1 MDFFEQKKR
10 NEEEIRKFIIDFLYN
25 DLYLNGEKSIDGC
38 PRNLMK
44 FLSEKRDRAIK
55 YQTTDEYSTYLYNKF
70 EKIEESTNPLFLNW
84 KEKGY
89 PLLTSKCE
97 EPNLKFVFDFSF
109 SIIRNQYEE
118 SYSKYYE
125 SFKPVLYGNNKIVDY
140 LNSAKNLIQKDS
152 QVFEIEVIDF
162 LNYYYMVN
170 ANCDIYQEFIN
181 TIETTKR
188 CISDFIFLY
197 IEYYVYKRFWFEYL
211 LNKENEPT
219 YNNES
224 NKTREKLKTNFSE
237 EELKRIFNEL
247 VEQKYIS
254 CDEDLFLSCFG
265 YKKEEKEDKIV
276 WMKIK
281 TEFEIFI
288 SEIVQKERNPVNK
301 EMCLPRKKINCWF
314 VDVRKKP
321 IKPTPKSKRSCGI
334 DEYPIYEIIHP

>member
-1 MDFFEQKKR
+1 MDYFEQKKI
-10 NEEEIRKFIIDFLYN
+10 NEEEIRKFIIDFLFN
-25 DLYLNGEKSIDGC
+25 ELYLNGEKSIDGC

-118 SYSKYYE
+118 SYSEYYE

-140 LNSAKNLIQKDS
+140 LNRAKNLIQKDS

-219 YNNES
+219 YNNEGSTQVVKKEQEKQKVEIDVKAFKEYFKLDFTKEGDGS
-224 NKTREKLKTNFSE
+224 NFDKLINDMRGSLNGYNKKDIVALAYIIRKSEKIHHAKYSGTFSKWLREFCALINHEVPTIKANQVKNNIEKLKVTYYY
-237 EELKRIFNEL
+237 L
-247 VEQKYIS
+247 
-254 CDEDLFLSCFG
+254 
-265 YKKEEKEDKIV
+265 
-276 WMKIK
+276 
-281 TEFEIFI
+281 
-288 SEIVQKERNPVNK
+288 
-301 EMCLPRKKINCWF
+301 
-314 VDVRKKP
+314 
-321 IKPTPKSKRSCGI
+321 
-334 DEYPIYEIIHP
+334 

>member
-55 YQTTDEYSTYLYNKF
+55 YQTTDKYSTYLYNKF

-197 IEYYVYKRFWFEYL
+197 IEYYVYKRFLFEYL

-219 YNNES
+219 YNNEN
-224 NKTREKLKTNFSE
+224 NKTNEYIDFSN
-237 EELKRIFNEL
+237 I
-247 VEQKYIS
+247 VEN
-254 CDEDLFLSCFG
+254 
-265 YKKEEKEDKIV
+265 KKSILIEIHTLIHDKEI
-276 WMKIK
+276 INCTI
-281 TEFEIFI
+281 TEFLQAVTCANFKNLSI
-288 SEIVQKERNPVNK
+288 
-301 EMCLPRKKINCWF
+301 KK
-314 VDVRKKP
+314 
-321 IKPTPKSKRSCGI
+321 KSKT
-334 DEYPIYEIIHP
+334 YFLIYRLSIILGEKWYNQITNNMNINKPKCSGANINKSDFFLKEIKRLTAKTT

>member
-84 KEKGY
+84 KKKGY

-118 SYSKYYE
+118 SYSEYYE

-224 NKTREKLKTNFSE
+224 NKTREKLKTKFSE
-237 EELKRIFNEL
+237 TELIRIFNEL
-247 VEQKYIS
+247 VKNKYIS
-254 CDEDLFLSCFG
+254 CDLDLFLSCFG
-265 YKKEEKEDKIV
+265 YRDEIEDKIIWKSTYV
-276 WMKIK
+276 Q
-281 TEFEIFI
+281 FEIFI
-288 SEIVQKERNPVNK
+288 SEIVQKEENSLNDTL
-301 EMCLPRKKINCWF
+301 CFPRKKINLWF
-314 VDVRKKP
+314 LNK
-321 IKPTPKSKRSCGI
+321 KSKEINVAKKINNRF
-334 DEYPIYEIIHP
+334 DTYPIYKIIHP

>member
-1 MDFFEQKKR
+1 MDFSEQKKR

-118 SYSKYYE
+118 SYFEYYE
-125 SFKPVLYGNNKIVDY
+125 SFKPALYGNNKIVDY

-197 IEYYVYKRFWFEYL
+197 IEYYVYKRFLFVW
-211 LNKENEPT
+211 K
-219 YNNES
+219 
-224 NKTREKLKTNFSE
+224 
-237 EELKRIFNEL
+237 
-247 VEQKYIS
+247 QIS
-254 CDEDLFLSCFG
+254 FHKFICWTIQNHG
-265 YKKEEKEDKIV
+265 IKK
-276 WMKIK
+276 
-281 TEFEIFI
+281 
-288 SEIVQKERNPVNK
+288 N
-301 EMCLPRKKINCWF
+301 
-314 VDVRKKP
+314 
-321 IKPTPKSKRSCGI
+321 
-334 DEYPIYEIIHP
+334 